1 MSEPMLPHV
10 LNVLIAGR
18 TTAATPEA
26 IKAAC
31 ASAGMIMHSDLN
43 PNVDIVF
50 SVDGDDRNGFV
61 RMARELIQN
70 GKPMLIQTLAD
81 LNRATADPA
90 DYFKRLGKV
99 FVQARNRPAPAPLP
113 KPPVPPA
120 LFMTEAFI
128 PSRHSPFSMSL

>member
-31 ASAGMIMHSDLN
+31 ASAGMIVHSDLN

-61 RMARELIQN
+61 RMARELIQS

-99 FVQARNRPAPAPLP
+99 FVQAFLLP
-113 KPPVPPA
+113 
-120 LFMTEAFI
+120 TEDEIAAHHKDGGADEARRAVEMI
-128 PSRHSPFSMSL
+128 EAMVAS